1 MEVYLKTVLK
11 QPERKSDYIGM
22 DFRTPLDFASLANSF
37 GAKGI
42 RVTREDE
49 IPGAITSALKS
60 DIPVVID
67 MIIDGSI

>member
-1 MEVYLKTVLK
+1 MLK
-11 QPERKSDYIGM
+11 QPERQSDYIGM

-42 RVTREDE
+42 RVTKEDE